1 MGRRASVTRRPNADG
16 PMSQRQVLKSL
27 SGLLLGM
34 FVSILAG
41 TAVATLLPLIV
52 SDLEGDQ
59 SAYTWVVTGT
69 LLATTVSTPVW
80 GKFADLF
87 NRKLLIQLA
96 LVVFVLGSALA
107 GFSQDTG
114 TLIAFRIL
122 QGLRQRARAG
132 RFPAARLPAQR
143 HVAWFSW
150 ACSCSSSEPVWA

>member
-1 MGRRASVTRRPNADG
+1 MGRGARHDSTVSDG
-16 PMSQRQVLKSL
+16 DGLEFQESHSTPQQSIRHPPS

-80 GKFADLF
+80 GKFAGPF

-96 LVVFVLGSALA
+96 IMVSGSVLVLAGSLLLGSLRN
-107 GFSQDTG
+107 DT
-114 TLIAFRIL
+114 
-122 QGLRQRARAG
+122 
-132 RFPAARLPAQR
+132 
-143 HVAWFSW
+143 
-150 ACSCSSSEPVWA
+150 

>member
-1 MGRRASVTRRPNADG
+1 MPTPHTPAAPPKMTRN
-16 PMSQRQVLKSL
+16 QVLKAL

-41 TAVATLLPLIV
+41 TVVSTSLPLII
-52 SDLEGDQ
+52 SDLDGDQ

-69 LLATTVSTPVW
+69 LLATTVSTPLW

-96 LVVFVLGSALA
+96 LGIFVLGSALA

-114 TLIAFRIL
+114 TLIVFRVL
-122 QGLRQRARAG
+122 QGLGAG
-132 RFPAARLPAQR
+132 GLAALSQIIMADIISPRERGRYMGLLSLI
-143 HVAWFSW
+143 HI
-150 ACSCSSSEPVWA
+150 